1 MIRLARLGFVAGAFF
16 ITMPRQGS
24 AQVVV
29 PPASEVPIPPKPKT
43 DTTSKT
49 DTLSKTD
56 TVAAKVKADT
66 IKAAFGRGVGPRTS
80 DIGPQYSW
88 NRAELFATGAL
99 TVADLLERV
108 PWATSFR
115 SGWLASPKFV
125 AVNGEFGRVK
135 IFYDGIEL
143 DNVDPRSGS
152 LLDLN
157 TVQLWTLESVSI
169 ERFANEIRVNLR
181 SWRVDR
187 TDPYT
192 RTDIL
197 TGDENTNAYRGF
209 YGKRFDNGA
218 GLQLAGQQYSTR
230 SVRLGGGGD
239 ALSFMI
245 RTGIA
250 RKNWSFDAFEMRTN
264 ASRVLQPTF
273 GNGLSLPP
281 FQGNY
286 DLGYLRAGFGNV
298 DGGPWLQLIAST
310 MQLSER
316 SAHHDA
322 ASAASLHIL
331 PDTVDTLTH
340 RNQFLITGGY
350 FRGPLKF
357 SASDRIRAFEG
368 NTYHTTGARF
378 EIGNAIGL
386 VSLFGEKN
394 FQTKTTVGDAVVQ
407 LTPLPFFSVSASFGK
422 SVPDSSPIGA
432 SPAYLAGRFEAGV
445 RLFRPWLIAGFV
457 TRDTA
462 VLKPLAVFDT
472 AYTVRSVGRRNGYYA
487 ALRGPLYK
495 DINVDVQGTMWDS
508 AGFYQPRYQARS
520 EINLVTSWLSRFP
533 SGNLGLK
540 VALVHDYRSSVVFP
554 ASTGDRSTSA
564 SGVVSALVEIRILRG
579 VATYQV
585 RNMFGDQYQ
594 IVPDFYMPRAIS
606 LYGLRWEFWN

>member
-1 MIRLARLGFVAGAFF
+1 LIRLARLGFVAGAFF
-16 ITMPRQGS
+16 VTAPRVTS

-29 PPASEVPIPPKPKT
+29 PPGSEVPIPPKPKT
-43 DTTSKT
+43 DT
-49 DTLSKTD
+49 
-56 TVAAKVKADT
+56 AAAVPKPDT
-66 IKAAFGRGVGPRTS
+66 IKAAFGRGAGPKTA

-88 NRAELFATGAL
+88 NRAEMFATGAL

-108 PWATSFR
+108 PWATTFR
-115 SGWLASPKFV
+115 SGWLASPKFA
-125 AVNGEFGRVK
+125 AVNGDLGHIK

-143 DNVDPRSGS
+143 DNIDPRNGGI
-152 LLDLN
+152 LDLN
-157 TVQLWTLESVSI
+157 TVQLWTLEAVSV

-192 RTDIL
+192 RVDIL

-218 GLQLAGQQYSTR
+218 GLQVAGQQYNTR

-250 RKNWSFDAFEMRTN
+250 RKMWSLDAFEMRTN
-264 ASRVLQPTF
+264 ASRVTQPTF
-273 GNGLSLPP
+273 GAGLSLQP

-286 DLGYLRAGFGNV
+286 DIAYVRAGLGDV
-298 DGGPWLQLIAST
+298 AGGPWLQLIAST
-310 MQLSER
+310 MRLAESSPR
-316 SAHHDA
+316 HDA
-322 ASAASLHIL
+322 GSASRLRIL
-331 PDTVDTLTH
+331 PDTVDSTTS

-357 SASDRIRAFEG
+357 SSSDRIRAFDG
-368 NTYHTTGARF
+368 GTYHTPSARF
-378 EIGNAIGL
+378 EFGSNVGL
-386 VSLFGEKN
+386 VSLFAEKN
-394 FQTKTTVGDAVVQ
+394 YLSKVGRADAVVQ
-407 LTPLPFFSVSASFGK
+407 LTPVPLFSVTGSVSTIFPDDAVMASNPK
-422 SVPDSSPIGA
+422 YTAARV
-432 SPAYLAGRFEAGV
+432 EAGV
-445 RLFRPWLIAGFV
+445 RLFRPWLIGGFI

-462 VLKPLAVFDT
+462 YLKPPVVFDT
-472 AYTVRSVGRRNGYYA
+472 AYVARSEGRRNGYYA

-520 EINLVTSWLSRFP
+520 EINLITSWLSRFP

-540 VALVHDYRSSVVFP
+540 LAVVHDYRSSVVFP
-554 ASTGDRSTSA
+554 TSTGSRATNA
-564 SGVVSALVEIRILRG
+564 SGIFSAQVEIRILRG

-585 RNMFGDQYQ
+585 RNIFADQYQ
-594 IVPDFYMPRAIS
+594 IIPDFYMPRAIS
-606 LYGLRWEFWN
+606 LYGIRWEFWN